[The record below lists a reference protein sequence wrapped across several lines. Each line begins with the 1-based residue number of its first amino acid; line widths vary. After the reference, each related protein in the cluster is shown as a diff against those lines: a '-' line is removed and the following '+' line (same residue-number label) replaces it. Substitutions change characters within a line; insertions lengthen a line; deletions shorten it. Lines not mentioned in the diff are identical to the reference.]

1 MAPLVASSVTVGRDQ
16 TCGLV
21 LQPNIFPFYDEN
33 IQFNKI
39 SRVHFEIRR
48 KNGVAYIMNK
58 SMNGT
63 FGNRTPLDKDRLY
76 ELRNTDKIAI
86 ISPALPLFAFLEERS
101 YLLTSTLPVQ
111 VSPVTTSRLTHPC
124 SPGDVELPGGTRG
137 GGRHLLHRQK
147 GLDQAGLQ
155 ACGT

>member
-1 MAPLVASSVTVGRDQ
+1 MAPLVSVGREQ

-21 LQPNIFPFYDEN
+21 FQPHMIPASNEN

-48 KNGVAYIMNK
+48 KNGVAYIRNK

-86 ISPALPLFAFLEERS
+86 ISPDLPLFTFLEERS
-101 YLLTSTLPVQ
+101 YLRTSTFPVQ
-111 VSPVTTSRLTHPC
+111 VPPLPPLSSSLSR
-124 SPGDVELPGGTRG
+124 
-137 GGRHLLHRQK
+137 
-147 GLDQAGLQ
+147 
-155 ACGT
+155 

>member
-1 MAPLVASSVTVGRDQ
+1 MTVGRDQ
-16 TCGLV
+16 ACGLV
-21 LQPNIFPFYDEN
+21 IQPNIFPFYDEN

-63 FGNRTPLDKDRLY
+63 FGNRTALDKDRLY

-86 ISPALPLFAFLEERS
+86 ISPELPLFTFLEERS
-101 YLLTSTLPVQ
+101 YLRTSLFPVQ
-111 VSPVTTSRLTHPC
+111 VPPLPISHLSHPA
-124 SPGDVELPGGTRG
+124 SPGDIKLPGGPRG
-137 GGRHLLHRQK
+137 AQR
-147 GLDQAGLQ
+147 
-155 ACGT
+155 GTSSGFTQ